1 MNKKIKI
8 IASILSLSLIISAVS
23 TVSANA
29 KKNPNGLQV
38 TQSKCLRMASED
50 PGDLPVAH

>member
-8 IASILSLSLIISAVS
+8 IASILSLSLVISTAS
-23 TVSANA
+23 TVSAHA
-29 KKNPNGLQV
+29 KKAPRDLQV
-38 TQSKCLRMASED
+38 TQSKFLRMTSED